1 MIAAPDMKNVETSNR
16 SYEAMSYP
24 FTEEVAPLP
33 IPREELPCSHQE
45 SLACMASI
53 CHHMGQPATVMLVSL
68 NLLNK
73 RMREVPQDTALLLR
87 NINEAAERISHM
99 LRDINKLCESNQ
111 VVDMDTYSHQD

>member
-53 CHHMGQPATVMLVSL
+53 CHHMGQPATVMLVASCGAVAKLPISAVFATSAAVGSGPVWFSSVGAVL
-68 NLLNK
+68 N
-73 RMREVPQDTALLLR
+73 ALQRSRSAFGL
-87 NINEAAERISHM
+87 
-99 LRDINKLCESNQ
+99 
-111 VVDMDTYSHQD
+111 